1 MGAFLLFVL
10 VFASQVIGGFNT
22 KLPPPA
28 YGNSITILSIDGGGI
43 KGIIPS
49 VVLQRLEHILKIV
62 SKDEKAAL
70 ADYFDVIAGTSTGG
84 LIAAML
90 AAPNLND
97 TSRPAFTAKEILQ
110 FYLDYGQSIFN
121 QTAARNWNHTTPGP
135 KFDGEFLR
143 AKTREIL
150 QETRLSDTLTNVV
163 IPTFDIFLLHP
174 VIFSS
179 FKLEEIPSL
188 DAKLS
193 DIAIGTSAAPT
204 LLPPYFFWN
213 RRRPFNLVDGGIA
226 AGSPALV
233 AVSEV
238 MQQLNEKNPNFIP
251 VNPNE
256 PTKIVLLSLGCGR
269 NTILGPGSLRAKSFS
284 YNNWTSIL
292 ALGYASAAADIHE
305 YHLASV
311 FPDSPS
317 SENYYLRVEEYNLN
331 PSFVNVTEEGMQKL
345 VKAGEDLLKQP
356 VKIQN
361 VTSFVPYVKPSEGT
375 NDEALTRLAD
385 ILYKEKEL
393 RLKMKSMEKRGQPF
407 AASTPPPSRMV
418 AME

>member
-1 MGAFLLFVL
+1 MGAFLLFVF

-49 VVLQRLEHILKIV
+49 VVLQRLEQILKVV
-62 SKDEKAAL
+62 SRDEEAAL

-90 AAPNLND
+90 AAPNMND
-97 TSRPAFTAKEILQ
+97 TSRPAFSADQILQ
-110 FYLDYGQSIFN
+110 FYLEFGPSIFN
-121 QTAARNWNHTTPGP
+121 QASAANWTHDSQRP
-135 KFDGEFLR
+135 KFDGKFLHDK
-143 AKTREIL
+143 AREIL
-150 QETRLSDTLTNVV
+150 RETRLHDTLTNVV
-163 IPTFDIFLLHP
+163 IPTFDIWKVHP

-179 FKLEEIPSL
+179 FKVEEIPSL

-204 LLPPYFFWN
+204 LLPPYFFMN
-213 RRRPFNLVDGGIA
+213 RRRAFDLVDGGIA

-238 MQQLNEKNPNFIP
+238 IQQLNEKNPNFVP

-269 NTILGPGSLRAKSFS
+269 NEIQGIPAFLAKNFS
-284 YNNWTSIL
+284 YNNWTSVL
-292 ALGYASAAADIHE
+292 NLGFASAAADIHE

-311 FPDSPS
+311 FPDIPS
-317 SENYYLRVEEYNLN
+317 SHNYYLRVEEYNLD
-331 PSFVNVTEEGMQKL
+331 PSIVNVTEEGMQKL
-345 VKAGEDLLKQP
+345 VEAGEDLLKQP

-375 NDEALTRLAD
+375 NDEALERLAE

-393 RLKMKSMEKRGQPF
+393 RLKMKSM
-407 AASTPPPSRMV
+407 V